1 MQLRVAIKADI
12 PELVRLRI
20 NFLKE
25 ATPGKIKVGDEPLA
39 QALLGY
45 FNYHIEA
52 DDFVNWLAIREGKIL
67 ATGGICFQEYPPNY
81 ESLPSR
87 RAYIMNIY
95 TLPEYRTQ
103 GLGAAIFQKLV
114 EEASKRNIT
123 LISLHAT
130 EQGKGLYEKFGF
142 QPKNSE
148 MTLYLAK

>member
-1 MQLRVAIKADI
+1 MQLRVAAKADI

-45 FNYHIEA
+45 FNYHLEA
-52 DDFVNWLAIREGKIL
+52 DDFVNWMAVEGGKIL
-67 ATGGICFQEYPPNY
+67 ATGGICFHEYPPNY

-95 TLPEYRTQ
+95 TLPEYRMRDWA
-103 GLGAAIFQKLV
+103 LRSSRNWWK
-114 EEASKRNIT
+114 KRPNVI
-123 LISLHAT
+123 
-130 EQGKGLYEKFGF
+130 
-142 QPKNSE
+142 
-148 MTLYLAK
+148 

>member
-1 MQLRVAIKADI
+1 MSFRVAVKADI

-25 ATPGKIKVGDEPLA
+25 ATHGKIKVGDGPLA

-45 FNYHIEA
+45 FNYHIDS
-52 DDFVNWLAIREGKIL
+52 DDFVNWLAVEEGKIL

-95 TLPEYRTQ
+95 TLPEFRRR
-103 GLGAAIFQKLV
+103 GLGASIFEKLIK
-114 EEASKRNIT
+114 EASKRNIT

-130 EQGKGLYEKFGF
+130 DQGQELYTKFGF
-142 QPKNSE
+142 QHKASE
-148 MTLYLAK
+148 MTLSLSK